1 MENREKKG
9 IITVLQ
15 VFVLVSAMPV
25 FLFSPVVASA
35 SESKAVDKASARKP
49 VIKSI
54 TPGFREE
61 FQKYCFN
68 NSDAAH
74 DAKVARQIKQIRTL
88 EKRLK
93 ETADLLARRKKEI
106 EKWVIRREKFVGK
119 MTTSLVKIYSIM
131 EPEAAAAQIA
141 VVDYDIAISIL
152 TRLKPREAS
161 AILNEMKPE
170 RAGRLV
176 NVIIGSTKSDV
187 EKEIN

>member
-1 MENREKKG
+1 MENREKRG
-9 IITVLQ
+9 SETQLLLFTLAAILQ
-15 VFVLVSAMPV
+15 FFLLFQSVVFA
-25 FLFSPVVASA
+25 A
-35 SESKAVDKASARKP
+35 ESKTVDKAGAHKP
-49 VIKSI
+49 VIKSL
-54 TPGFREE
+54 TPSFRQE

-68 NSDAAH
+68 NLDAAH
-74 DAKVARQIKQIRTL
+74 DAKVARQIKTIKEL

-93 ETADLLARRKKEI
+93 KTAVLLVKKKNDLK
-106 EKWVIRREKFVGK
+106 KWVIRREKFVDK